1 MKNPVNFAVI
11 PAKVGIRSNKES
23 LPATR
28 YLTGCR
34 VKPGMT
40 GKERQYP
47 AVIPAKAGISKR
59 PVNPAVIPATVG
71 ISKRPVNPAVIP
83 AKAGIQSV
91 YLSRSDTL
99 L

>member
-1 MKNPVNFAVI
+1 MKHLVNPAAI
-11 PAKVGIRSNKES
+11 LAEPGIQSNKGS

-40 GKERQYP
+40 EKERQYP
-47 AVIPAKAGISKR
+47 TVIPAE
-59 PVNPAVIPATVG
+59 
-71 ISKRPVNPAVIP
+71 
-83 AKAGIQSV
+83 AGIQSV

-99 L
+99 S